1 MATETAPP
9 TSTPPAATTNTSP
22 GSLRAFPGSTPP
34 NETNDVYKSLPVS
47 ELAEKAV
54 LSCMLKSQ
62 REKISDAQETLNPE
76 FFYIPAHRKIY
87 ETLSSL
93 FDEFGKVDLI
103 TLTEELERKKL
114 LEEVGG
120 RSNVAA
126 LLDEVPT
133 TAFFDHYASIL
144 KDKFILRRII
154 ETCTNCVQDAYG
166 TQGSKKDD
174 DKSGATVTELLDSIE
189 KNVLAIRDAADKEKG
204 NRTIRDHVLNVIEA
218 IAEMHENGSNG
229 LTGISSGLRDLDKIT
244 NGLQRSEMM
253 VIAARPSMG
262 KTSLVMNILENITMD
277 SKDPQPAAFFSLE
290 MSAEQIVQR
299 LLCSRA
305 RIDMQKLRSGFLT
318 KPQLRQL
325 MGVAKGIGEAPLLI
339 DDTPALTIME
349 LRAKARR
356 MHDEHGVKIIAIDYL
371 QLLKSPGAGRQESRQ
386 VEIAEI
392 SGGIKA
398 LAKELNI
405 PIIVLAQL
413 NRQPD
418 ARGGGKPKLSD
429 LRESGAIEQDAD
441 FVGLLVREEYYAE
454 DEDERQSSAGRAVL
468 HVAKQRNG
476 PTGEVPM
483 TFRKEMMRFE
493 NAAEGEFEN

>member
-1 MATETAPP
+1 MAMDTAPAP
-9 TSTPPAATTNTSP
+9 EYQPSAPDSEQ
-22 GSLRAFPGSTPP
+22 GSFRAFPKKQKNTGPD
-34 NETNDVYKSLPVS
+34 DVFTSLPVS
-47 ELAEKAV
+47 ETAERAV

-62 REKISDAQETLNPE
+62 RDKISDAQETLTPE

-103 TLTEELERKKL
+103 TLTEELDRKKI

-120 RSNVAA
+120 RADVAA
-126 LLDEVPT
+126 LLDDVPT

-144 KDKFILRRII
+144 KDKFILRKII
-154 ETCTNCVQDAYG
+154 DTCTNCVQDAYG
-166 TQGSKKDD
+166 TQGNKKDD
-174 DKSGATVTELLDSIE
+174 DKAGASVTELLDTIE
-189 KNVLAIRDAADKEKG
+189 KNVLAIRDAANKERG
-204 NRTIRDHVLNVIEA
+204 NQTIHDYVMKVIDS
-218 IAEMHENGSNG
+218 IAEMHGKGSDG

-262 KTSLVMNILENITMD
+262 KTSLVMNILENITMHPEN
-277 SKDPQPAAFFSLE
+277 PQPAAFFSLE

-305 RIDMQKLRSGFLT
+305 RIDMQKLRSGFLS

-325 MGVAKGIGEAPLLI
+325 MSVADTISKAPLLI

-356 MHDEHGVKIIAIDYL
+356 LHDEHGVKVIAIDYL
-371 QLLKSPGAGRQESRQ
+371 QLCKSPGAGRQESRQ

-392 SGGIKA
+392 SSGIKA
-398 LAKELNI
+398 LAKELDI

-413 NRQPD
+413 NRAPD

-493 NAAEGEFEN
+493 NAAEGEFEI

>member
-1 MATETAPP
+1 MATETAQ
-9 TSTPPAATTNTSP
+9 TSDYQNAPSSKQAD
-22 GSLRAFPGSTPP
+22 SLRAFPKSPP
-34 NETNDVYKSLPVS
+34 ARGPDDVYNSLPVS
-47 ELAEKAV
+47 ETAEKAV

-62 REKISDAQETLNPE
+62 REKISDAQEILNPE

-120 RSNVAA
+120 RADVAA

-133 TAFFDHYASIL
+133 TSFFDHYSSIL
-144 KDKFILRRII
+144 KDKFILRKII

-166 TQGSKKDD
+166 TTGSRKDD
-174 DKSGATVTELLDSIE
+174 DKAGATVTELLDTIE
-189 KNVLAIRDAADKEKG
+189 KNVLAIRDAANKEKG
-204 NRTIRDHVLNVIEA
+204 NRTIRAHVLNVIES
-218 IAEMHENGSNG
+218 IADMHNNGSNG

-262 KTSLVMNILENITMD
+262 KTSLVMNILENITMEA
-277 SKDPQPAAFFSLE
+277 KDPQPAAFFSLE

-318 KPQLRQL
+318 KPELRQL
-325 MGVAKGIGEAPLLI
+325 MGVANGIGEAPLYI

-356 MHDEHGVKIIAIDYL
+356 LHDEHGIKIIAIDYL
-371 QLLKSPGAGRQESRQ
+371 QLCKSPGAGRQESRQ

-392 SGGIKA
+392 SSGIKA
-398 LAKELNI
+398 LAKELDI

-413 NRQPD
+413 NRAPD

-476 PTGEVPM
+476 PTGEIPL

-493 NAAEGEFEN
+493 DAAEGEYDG

>member
-1 MATETAPP
+1 MASNTAPP
-9 TSTPPAATTNTSP
+9 SNYQNASP
-22 GSLRAFPGSTPP
+22 SAEPDSLRSFPKKQSGGPD
-34 NETNDVYKSLPVS
+34 DVFTSLPVS
-47 ELAEKAV
+47 ETAERAV

-62 REKISDAQETLNPE
+62 REKISDAQETLTPD

-87 ETLSSL
+87 ETLSAL

-103 TLTEELERKKL
+103 TLTEELERKKI

-120 RSNVAA
+120 RADVAA
-126 LLDEVPT
+126 LLDDVPT

-154 ETCTNCVQDAYG
+154 DTCTNCVQDAYG
-166 TQGSKKDD
+166 TQGSRKDE
-174 DKSGATVTELLDSIE
+174 DKAGATVTELLDTIE
-189 KNVLAIRDAADKEKG
+189 KNVLAIRDAANKEKG
-204 NRTIRDHVLNVIEA
+204 NRTIHDHVMKVIDS
-218 IAEMHENGSNG
+218 IAEMHGKGDG

-262 KTSLVMNILENITMD
+262 KTSLVMNILENITMHAD
-277 SKDPQPAAFFSLE
+277 NPMPAAFFSLE

-305 RIDMQKLRSGFLT
+305 RIDMQKLRSGFLS

-325 MGVAKGIGEAPLLI
+325 MTVAQTISKSPLYI

-356 MHDEHGVKIIAIDYL
+356 LHDEHGIKIIAIDYL
-371 QLLKSPGAGRQESRQ
+371 QLCKSPGAGRQESRQ

-392 SGGIKA
+392 SSGIKA
-398 LAKELNI
+398 LAKELDI

-413 NRQPD
+413 NRAPD

-454 DEDERQSSAGRAVL
+454 DEEERQSSAGRAVL

-493 NAAEGEFEN
+493 NAAEGEYEV

>member
-1 MATETAPP
+1 MATETTQSSIPHPATSSNPP
-9 TSTPPAATTNTSP
+9 DSLRSFPKTPPSSGP
-22 GSLRAFPGSTPP
+22 D
-34 NETNDVYKSLPVS
+34 DVYKSLPVS
-47 ELAEKAV
+47 EDAERAV

-62 REKISDAQETLNPE
+62 REKISDAQEILNPE

-120 RSNVAA
+120 RSDVAA
-126 LLDEVPT
+126 LLDDVPT

-144 KDKFILRRII
+144 KDKFILRKII
-154 ETCTNCVQDAYG
+154 DTCTNCVQDAYG
-166 TQGSKKDD
+166 TQGSRKDD
-174 DKSGATVTELLDSIE
+174 DKSGATVTELLDTIE
-189 KNVLAIRDAADKEKG
+189 KNVLSIRDAANKEKG
-204 NRTIRDHVLNVIEA
+204 NRTIHDHVLNVIDS
-218 IAEMHENGSNG
+218 IAEMHEKGTGG
-229 LTGISSGLRDLDKIT
+229 LTGISSGLRDLDTIT

-262 KTSLVMNILENITMD
+262 KTSLVMNILENITME
-277 SKDPQPAAFFSLE
+277 SKEPQPAAFFSLE

-305 RIDMQKLRSGFLT
+305 RIDMQKLRSGFLS

-325 MGVAKGIGEAPLLI
+325 MSVANVISKAPLLI

-356 MHDEHGVKIIAIDYL
+356 MHDEHGIKIIAIDYL
-371 QLLKSPGAGRQESRQ
+371 QLCKSPGAGRQESRQ

-392 SGGIKA
+392 SSGIKA
-398 LAKELNI
+398 LAKELDI

-454 DEDERQSSAGRAVL
+454 DEDERQSTAGRAVL

-476 PTGEVPM
+476 PTGEIPL

>member
-1 MATETAPP
+1 MATETAP
-9 TSTPPAATTNTSP
+9 TSESQPATSGSP
-22 GSLRAFPGSTPP
+22 RDSLRAFPKAPP
-34 NETNDVYKSLPVS
+34 SGGPDDVFTSLPVS
-47 ELAEKAV
+47 ETAERAV

-62 REKISDAQETLNPE
+62 REKISDAQEILNPD

-87 ETLSSL
+87 ETLSAL

-120 RSNVAA
+120 RSDVAA
-126 LLDEVPT
+126 LLDDVPT

-144 KDKFILRRII
+144 KDKFILRKII

-166 TQGSKKDD
+166 TQGSRKDD
-174 DKSGATVTELLDSIE
+174 DKAGATVTELLDTIE
-189 KNVLAIRDAADKEKG
+189 KNVLSIRDAASKDKG
-204 NRTIRDHVLNVIEA
+204 STTIRAHVLNVIES
-218 IAEMHENGSNG
+218 IAEMHNNGSNG

-262 KTSLVMNILENITMD
+262 KTSLVMNILENITMESD
-277 SKDPQPAAFFSLE
+277 DPQPAAFFSLE

-305 RIDMQKLRSGFLT
+305 RIDMQKLRSGFLS
-318 KPQLRQL
+318 KPELRQL
-325 MGVAKGIGEAPLLI
+325 MGVAKGIGEAPLYI

-356 MHDEHGVKIIAIDYL
+356 LHDEHGLKIIAIDYL

-476 PTGEVPM
+476 PTGEVNM

-493 NAAEGEFEN
+493 DAAEGDYEN